1 MKCQHCGI
9 NYSDEDRE
17 CPICGARAG
26 TRGRVGELEKK
37 AAAWREK
44 QFEDEPTYQKTRTR
58 KTPIR
63 AKKAKPSVKPIRE
76 TQKGKGKIAAVVAVA
91 VVLLNL
97 LPSLVPFA
105 EDFLQNVGDS
115 VSSFEIDLG
124 DWGAS
129 EPDAE
134 AEDWVNYND
143 GALYYTPGATY
154 EYDPD
159 NYTSVYVRLYDLI
172 GDNATATLSDGTT
185 LNLWVDADGG
195 DGYGLSLT
203 GEAGT
208 YEEKGYYWCM
218 YNYPEEQM
226 YYDDN
231 YPPEQ
236 YDSLALCLT
245 MEETSY
251 GGITQP
257 DGRYDVRLENAD
269 LWLIAYVDR
278 DTGLVTLQDVDN
290 TGIFGA
296 DMFVALNS
304 LQQG

>member
-9 NYSDEDRE
+9 NYNDEDRE

-26 TRGRVGELEKK
+26 SRGRVGELEKK

-44 QFEDEPTYQKTRTR
+44 QFEAEPTCQQTRTR
-58 KTPIR
+58 KTNTR

-76 TQKGKGKIAAVVAVA
+76 TQKGKGKVAAVVAVA
-91 VVLLNL
+91 VLLLNL
-97 LPSLVPFA
+97 LPSLIPVA
-105 EDFLQNVGDS
+105 EDLFQSIGDS
-115 VSSFEIDLG
+115 VNTFEIDLG

-129 EPDAE
+129 APDAE
-134 AEDWVNYND
+134 AEDWASYDD
-143 GALYYTPGATY
+143 GARNYTPGETY

-159 NYTSVYVRLYDLI
+159 NFTSVYVRLHDLI

-203 GEAGT
+203 DETGVYSEQ
-208 YEEKGYYWCM
+208 GYYWSV

-226 YYDDN
+226 YDDN

-245 MEETSY
+245 SEDISY
-251 GGITQP
+251 NGSLHE
-257 DGRYDVRLENAD
+257 RYADRLESTD
-269 LWLIAYVDR
+269 LWLLAYVDR
-278 DTGLVTLQDVDN
+278 ETGLLTLQDVES
-290 TGIFGA
+290 TGLFGA
-296 DMFVALNS
+296 DTFVALTS

>member
-9 NYSDEDRE
+9 NYNDEDRE

-26 TRGRVGELEKK
+26 SRGRVGELEKK

-44 QFEDEPTYQKTRTR
+44 QFEAEPTYQQTRTR
-58 KTPIR
+58 KTNTR

-76 TQKGKGKIAAVVAVA
+76 TQKGKGKVAAVVAVA
-91 VVLLNL
+91 VLLLNL
-97 LPSLVPFA
+97 LPSLIPVA
-105 EDFLQNVGDS
+105 EDLFQSIGDS
-115 VSSFEIDLG
+115 VNTFEIDLG

-129 EPDAE
+129 APDAE
-134 AEDWVNYND
+134 AEDWASYDD
-143 GALYYTPGATY
+143 GAQYYTPGETY

-159 NYTSVYVRLYDLI
+159 NFTSVYVRLHDLI

-203 GEAGT
+203 DETGVYSEQ
-208 YEEKGYYWCM
+208 GYYWSV

-226 YYDDN
+226 YDDN

-245 MEETSY
+245 SEDISY
-251 GGITQP
+251 NGSLHE
-257 DGRYDVRLENAD
+257 RYADRLESTD
-269 LWLIAYVDR
+269 LWLLAYVDR
-278 DTGLVTLQDVDN
+278 DTGLVTLQDVES
-290 TGIFGA
+290 TGLFGA
-296 DMFVALNS
+296 DTFVALTS

>member
-9 NYSDEDRE
+9 NYNDEDRE

-26 TRGRVGELEKK
+26 SRGRVGELEKK

-44 QFEDEPTYQKTRTR
+44 QFEAEPTYQQTRTR
-58 KTPIR
+58 KTNTR

-76 TQKGKGKIAAVVAVA
+76 TQKGKGKVAAVVAVA
-91 VVLLNL
+91 VLLLNL
-97 LPSLVPFA
+97 LPSLIPVA
-105 EDFLQNVGDS
+105 EDLFQSIGDS
-115 VSSFEIDLG
+115 VNTFEIDLG

-129 EPDAE
+129 APDAE
-134 AEDWVNYND
+134 AEDWASYDD
-143 GALYYTPGATY
+143 GARYYTPGETY

-159 NYTSVYVRLYDLI
+159 NFTSVYVRLHDLI

-195 DGYGLSLT
+195 DCYGLSLT
-203 GEAGT
+203 DETGVYSEQ
-208 YEEKGYYWCM
+208 GYYWSV

-226 YYDDN
+226 YDDN

-245 MEETSY
+245 SEDISY
-251 GGITQP
+251 NGSLHE
-257 DGRYDVRLENAD
+257 RYADRLESTD
-269 LWLIAYVDR
+269 LWLLAYVDR
-278 DTGLVTLQDVDN
+278 DTGLVTLQDVES
-290 TGIFGA
+290 TGLFGA
-296 DMFVALNS
+296 DTFVALAS